1 MWLHCIQESIE
12 KTSLK
17 RTSGRGG
24 YNWTTFDFEG
34 NLENGARR
42 KKFVCKSHPM
52 LKAYFTGEPCR
63 LPRQLLFEGTRK
75 TEGILSLCANVGV
88 GNEGGVLL

>member
-34 NLENGARR
+34 NLENG
-42 KKFVCKSHPM
+42 
-52 LKAYFTGEPCR
+52 
-63 LPRQLLFEGTRK
+63 
-75 TEGILSLCANVGV
+75 LSKEHDGRNLYAKVTQC
-88 GNEGGVLL
+88 